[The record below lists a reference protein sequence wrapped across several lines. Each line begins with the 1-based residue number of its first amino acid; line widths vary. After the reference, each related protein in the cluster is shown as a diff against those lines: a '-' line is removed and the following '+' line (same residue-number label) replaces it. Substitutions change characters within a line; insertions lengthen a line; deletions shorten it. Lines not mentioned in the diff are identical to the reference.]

1 MGKIIN
7 LGKPQIRRSRVP
19 QIKISGD
26 YLRATKGSAAIDIMA
41 TETIMISPGEARTI
55 NTNVHLE
62 MPENFCALVIQ
73 RSSMGVKHN
82 LLLVNPPALIDSD
95 YRGNIMARYRNL
107 GDTDYWVNAGDRIA
121 QILFIQIPKYDLVDV
136 DKSELSETERG
147 TGGFGSTGK

>member
-1 MGKIIN
+1 MAIEDVTIHPGKA
-7 LGKPQIRRSRVP
+7 K
-19 QIKISGD
+19 
-26 YLRATKGSAAIDIMA
+26 
-41 TETIMISPGEARTI
+41 TI

-62 MPENFCALVIQ
+62 MPEDFCALIIQ
-73 RSSMGVKHN
+73 RSSMGVKHD

-107 GDTDYWVNAGDRIA
+107 GRSTYWVNKGDRIA
-121 QILFIQIPKYDLVDV
+121 QILFIQIPRYNLTDV